1 MSIKKWDYRKEEYV
15 ELEEDPCE
23 ACMAMGGGSS
33 YQCKRC
39 RYGDDGDYSI
49 WDVYSPSELL

>member
-1 MSIKKWDYRKEEYV
+1 MLKWNYSKGEYE

-49 WDVYSPSELL
+49 YDVYSPSELL